1 MNRPNASPWSLT
13 VARIAGIPI
22 RLHFTLILFLA
33 WIGFVGVRNDAAGA
47 FSLAVGIF
55 LSVLLHELGHALT
68 AKRFGVQTRDITL
81 YPIGGVAVLEGKKPK
96 AWEELWIAL
105 AGPAVN
111 LAILALLSPILLST
125 KGALPSF
132 AGGLEGKTL
141 MEGLWLGNAA
151 MALFNMVPA
160 FPMDGG
166 RVLRALLAITKGEPI
181 ASQVAGSVGQF
192 LAIVIGLV
200 GLLNGNVVLML
211 IAFFVFLGAG
221 QEINATM
228 QAGYT
233 QDRLVGDAMMTEFQT
248 LSSGSTLDDAAK
260 LLLSTSQQDF
270 PVVFGNEVLGILSR
284 MDIAK
289 GLAEHGP
296 GGYVSGAM
304 QREFRTL
311 GPGEP
316 LERAIEMFASS
327 RSPILVLKGTDL
339 VGLLTAENLSEF
351 LMLEHAKSIRRR
363 ANA

>member
-13 VARIAGIPI
+13 IARIAGIPI

-33 WIGFVGVRNDAAGA
+33 WIGFVGVQNDAAGA

-55 LSVLLHELGHALT
+55 ASVLLHELGHSLT

-111 LAILALLSPILLST
+111 VVILAILTPILLTT
-125 KGALPSF
+125 KGALPSL
-132 AGGLEGKTL
+132 AGGLQGKTL
-141 MEGLWLGNAA
+141 MEGLWLANAA

-166 RVLRALLAITKGEPI
+166 RVLRAVLAITKGEPT

-192 LAIVIGLV
+192 LAIVIGLI
-200 GLLNGNVVLML
+200 GLLSGNVVLML

-221 QEINATM
+221 QEINATV
-228 QAGYT
+228 QAGYM

-248 LSSGSTLDDAAK
+248 LSNGSTLDDAAK
-260 LLLSTSQQDF
+260 LLLSSSQQDF
-270 PVVFGNEVLGILSR
+270 PVVFDEEVLGILTR
-284 MDIAK
+284 VDIAQ
-289 GLAEHGP
+289 GLAQQGP
-296 GGYVSGAM
+296 GGYVSGVM

-316 LERAIEMFASS
+316 LERAIEMFGSN
-327 RSPILVLKGTDL
+327 RNPILVLKGTAL
-339 VGLLTAENLSEF
+339 VGLLTTENLSEF
-351 LMLEHAKSIRRR
+351 VMLEHARSVRRR
-363 ANA
+363 TTA

>member
-1 MNRPNASPWSLT
+1 
-13 VARIAGIPI
+13 
-22 RLHFTLILFLA
+22 
-33 WIGFVGVRNDAAGA
+33 
-47 FSLAVGIF
+47 
-55 LSVLLHELGHALT
+55 
-68 AKRFGVQTRDITL
+68 
-81 YPIGGVAVLEGKKPK
+81 
-96 AWEELWIAL
+96 
-105 AGPAVN
+105 
-111 LAILALLSPILLST
+111 
-125 KGALPSF
+125 
-132 AGGLEGKTL
+132 
-141 MEGLWLGNAA
+141 